1 MINKRVYG
9 MTNLKEY
16 KLSELLEIKYGKDH
30 KNLSTGNIP
39 CYGTGG
45 LMRYV
50 DKYLYNK
57 KSILIPRK
65 GSLQNLYFMD
75 GPFWTVDT
83 LFWSKINEELV
94 NPKFLY
100 YNIKTLDLSKLDEGS
115 AVPSL
120 TTKSLNQI
128 SIRIPLLETQKKI
141 ASILSSLDD
150 KIEINNEMNKT
161 LEDIAQTLFKN
172 WFIDFEFPNEEGKPY
187 KSSGGKFVESE
198 LGLIPEGWRV
208 GGLEEIGVI
217 ASGGTPSRAN
227 EEYYT
232 NNGIPWIT
240 PKDLSINKNK
250 FIERGIIDITKE
262 GLAKSSTK
270 LLPKGTILYS
280 SRAPIGYLAISK
292 TIVTTNQ
299 GFKSIIPNNFE
310 NTEFIYQLLKEITPY
325 IESVAGGST
334 FKEIS
339 SQGMKNIKII
349 IPSNLILKRF
359 YKMTSFLNIKIE
371 SLEKEIQMI
380 KEISKR
386 SLPKLMNG
394 EIEI

>member
-1 MINKRVYG
+1 